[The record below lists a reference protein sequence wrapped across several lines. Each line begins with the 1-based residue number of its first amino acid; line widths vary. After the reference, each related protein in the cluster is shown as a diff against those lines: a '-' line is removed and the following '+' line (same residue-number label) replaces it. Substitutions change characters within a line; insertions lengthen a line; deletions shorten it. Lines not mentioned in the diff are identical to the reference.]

1 MRLRQLLW
9 PALVVAV
16 ALLAWSSAVA
26 AAAQDEAK
34 ASQAQPAYPTRVE
47 STVERR
53 RALLDRRREAYLDW
67 RSGRQWRQPPWV
79 NAQDAWTDARE
90 DAMREAMRRR
100 RDAMEAW
107 HDNIGRWRQPW
118 SQWQQDRSDARRD
131 SRELDRLARDEYV
144 ERFRYGPPPGP
155 WGHYPY

>member
-26 AAAQDEAK
+26 AAPQDGAK
-34 ASQAQPAYPTRVE
+34 ASQAQPAYPTSVE
-47 STVERR
+47 SAVERR
-53 RALLDRRREAYLDW
+53 RALLDRRREAYLDG
-67 RSGRQWRQPPWV
+67 RSGRQWHQPPWIS
-79 NAQDAWTDARE
+79 AQDAWMDARE

-100 RDAMEAW
+100 RDAMAAW

-118 SQWQQDRSDARRD
+118 SQWQQDRSNARRD

-144 ERFRYGPPPGP
+144 ERFRYGPPPDP
-155 WGHYPY
+155 WGYSPY